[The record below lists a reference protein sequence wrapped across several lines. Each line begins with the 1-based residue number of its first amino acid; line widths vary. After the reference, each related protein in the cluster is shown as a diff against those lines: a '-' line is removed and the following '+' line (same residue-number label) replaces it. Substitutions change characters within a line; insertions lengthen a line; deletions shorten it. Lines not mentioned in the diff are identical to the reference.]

1 MPADAGGR
9 SSSWI
14 WNSGATGRVSYTR
27 ALSTGVR
34 SLSSI
39 ASTAPASLSTARL
52 WAVLLLA
59 MLALLGGCHS
69 RQSKNLKKATAQSL
83 YANAHKAMNN
93 NDFEYAIKQYEA
105 LTSRFPFTDEARQ
118 ARLDLI
124 YVYYRKGEKETAV
137 DAADQFL
144 RENPTHPR
152 IDYAWY
158 MKGLIYFERT
168 PYAVERFFGV
178 DMAKRPPS
186 DAIKSINAFST
197 VVTQYPNS
205 EYAHDALKRMTYLRN
220 RLAEYEVNV
229 ARWYVKRG
237 AYIAAARRAEGVV
250 EQYDGA
256 PAEQPALAILLY
268 CDQRL
273 GYNELA
279 ANVQRVYDYNYPA
292 QTIAANE
299 RGRHWWQ
306 VWKAPTPTAIN

>member
-1 MPADAGGR
+1 
-9 SSSWI
+9 
-14 WNSGATGRVSYTR
+14 
-27 ALSTGVR
+27 
-34 SLSSI
+34 LSSKSS
-39 ASTAPASLSTARL
+39 AACGRWRL
-52 WAVLLLA
+52 LGAVFLVS
-59 MLALLGGCHS
+59 LALLSGCQS
-69 RQSKNLKKATAQSL
+69 RVTKNAKRLNAEQL
-83 YANAHKAMNN
+83 YAAAHKAMVS
-93 NDFEYAIKQYEA
+93 NDYSAAIKQYEA
-105 LTSRFPFTDEARQ
+105 LTSRFPFTNSAKQ
-118 ARLDLI
+118 ARIDLI
-124 YVYYRKGEKETAV
+124 YAYYRKGEKETAV
-137 DAADQFL
+137 DTADQFL

-186 DAIKSINAFST
+186 DAIKSVNAFST

-237 AYIAAARRAEGVV
+237 AYIAAARRAEGVL

-268 CDQRL
+268 CYQRL

-279 ANVQRVYDYNYPA
+279 AHVQRVYDYNYPA
-292 QTIAANE
+292 RTVAANE
-299 RGRHWWQ
+299 RGRRWWQ
-306 VWKAPTPTAIN
+306 VWKAPTPTAID